1 MVLRNLSGKPECIAK
16 SKMAD
21 YPETLAV
28 LKIDMSHYGIA
39 SSKQIV
45 RNQDGGRKRTVK

>member
-21 YPETLAV
+21 DPETLAG
-28 LKIDMSHYGIA
+28 LKIDMGHYGIA
-39 SSKQIV
+39 SSQQIV
-45 RNQDGGRKRTVK
+45 RNQNGGHLEQ